1 MCVCVYQIAT
11 SFLVLYVSCPLP
23 FSSAGASRHIFPL
36 CPPMKL
42 NQPIEFSLAC
52 QPLIFLAFSVVC
64 FIERPFLCVC
74 VCIYTL
80 LEFLDR
86 SSICRRS
93 FRCASLPLLVK
104 YKKKRR
110 RKNAVRADSCR
121 VAEPPANLRIH
132 FKVNKQNI
140 LHFSLFFTIPGLR
153 RKQPVSYYFYVFF
166 LSLNNWIPPSIITY
180 IFEN

>member
-1 MCVCVYQIAT
+1 MCVSDSYIFFSTLRQLPSSLFVGWRITAYLPAMP
-11 SFLVLYVSCPLP
+11 SNEVEPAHRVLSCMSTPY
-23 FSSAGASRHIFPL
+23 FSCLLRCLLYWAAIS
-36 CPPMKL
+36 
-42 NQPIEFSLAC
+42 
-52 QPLIFLAFSVVC
+52 
-64 FIERPFLCVC
+64 LCVC

-110 RKNAVRADSCR
+110 RKNAVRAESCR
-121 VAEPPANLRIH
+121 VAEPPANIRIH

-166 LSLNNWIPPSIITY
+166 LSLNNWIPPSIIIY